1 MCLEAFIDNGY
12 DDVKHLTE
20 MFDEELQEAADD
32 VQMTNGKVTFSGRSH
47 KKRNKQSASTN
58 RKGIW
63 LCSYLA

>member
-47 KKRNKQSASTN
+47 KKRNK
-58 RKGIW
+58 
-63 LCSYLA
+63 